1 MLVTWMLV
9 SCSRPYS
16 RPFGGKGGTH
26 EESAKKHL
34 PALRL
39 RVIWERVISERPS
52 SKRSYRGGH
61 AEARA
66 TLILDEVVA

>member
-1 MLVTWMLV
+1 M
-9 SCSRPYS
+9 
-16 RPFGGKGGTH
+16 GGTH

-39 RVIWERVISERPS
+39 RVISERVISERAS